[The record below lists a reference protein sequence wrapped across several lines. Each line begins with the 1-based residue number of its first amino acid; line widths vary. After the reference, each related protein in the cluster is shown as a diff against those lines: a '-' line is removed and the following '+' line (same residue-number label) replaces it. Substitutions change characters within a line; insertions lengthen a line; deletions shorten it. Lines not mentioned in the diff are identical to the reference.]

1 MIAGQESEDS
11 TAHGNA
17 NTASATSTFV
27 SLIAEQPNSE
37 TVERETSHLERDA
50 EGARPESAQREVS
63 RQELENAEVSSQQA
77 TSGDASA
84 GEISEAGPS
93 LPKARTPSSSDETVA
108 DLTVIDLTELDTPP
122 PDPRRDPNYELFAA
136 AKAKASFAP
145 NHFSNTASSG
155 VEIDQHL
162 KVIKQSLILAQQKGV
177 GVADALLAPPTFST
191 VLSLKYAS
199 CLRVLSIIN
208 TLSSKTPGSLHQT
221 LQRIVRAL
229 IDMMVDRESQRR
241 IQQGGRVS
249 PLQQRQQS
257 LVSQSVPHS
266 QPLQTNSGPIRTSA
280 APVIS
285 SFVQTQNP
293 QSPVQARPPYGAAS
307 GSTHVQQ
314 SAPAQQPHGPA
325 HQSRSPTNYHARSQH
340 SPSAAQLLQ
349 AIPAPALVS
358 TNPYLQHPLSI
369 AGLEQWQR
377 ALHTPAQQSLQQ
389 QQHQQLLQ
397 HQQQLASPQRY
408 QQQQHQQ
415 HQQKLHEQQR
425 AQQRPPQGPFA
436 PPSST
441 QSQAANQSQ
450 AASQPQTAQA
460 VSPVQ
465 FTRPAATIQPNAT
478 PAPPASSTTA
488 VRESANPSWASPPAA
503 PARWTSRYT
512 AQFTAE
518 TAAAAS
524 KTASSRI
531 RRNADEETRE
541 RLIRATS
548 GVGRLVGLQR
558 AVNQLDVEGGEHRF
572 GLQNHAHQIHR
583 LGTTQEQQN
592 AALHS
597 LREYVT
603 NSMKAQSSGGSPH
616 GVQQA
621 TTPNNHARGENV
633 EMRLEAQRK
642 TLEAV
647 RDGLSVDIRKMD
659 SGFRERLDKVEKQ
672 LPQLLPAA
680 SAVHLQQRITAL
692 EHQHVQID
700 AKLGNVVDRGQNGS
714 SGPAEANL
722 RSIATA
728 LQKLVQ
734 DGQARD
740 EAARAKLEEKERQWQ
755 AMVDKKNE
763 ELVVAEKSLAQRE
776 EKVAVREQALEE
788 RMTSYEAKLQAA
800 QAALDA
806 KIEASARRVQD
817 DGKRHAAVGQASMSS
832 AASRLAA
839 LEAQLMALK
848 GREENGAQARSDNT
862 EGAVELERKD
872 SHTTTA
878 STSLSSFR
886 DSEDEPPRIRKR
898 QRITLRNE
906 DESAVPTPAR
916 PPVPLAPR
924 ALSVGPSVSRSAQD
938 GRIARMSL
946 RRIVARPKRGG
957 SPSSSSALSE
967 ANTEL
972 QRKTRP
978 SSRTRLRI
986 DRFDSPSTAQGS
998 EEQSDSSS
1006 SSKTSEPIR
1015 RSTRSVP
1022 ASFAGT
1028 SRSAHARRKIVLQ
1041 DEEESED
1048 EDELTVD
1055 TEQSDD
1061 EIVYKPPASSA
1072 RPFSQPARSTPTV
1085 EVPRTSISRRS
1096 PLAPSRE

>member
-11 TAHGNA
+11 TPHGTA
-17 NTASATSTFV
+17 NTASATSSLA
-27 SLIAEQPNSE
+27 SLIAEQPNFE
-37 TVERETSHLERDA
+37 TVERETSHLGPDA
-50 EGARPESAQREVS
+50 EGARPESVQREVT

-77 TSGDASA
+77 ASGDASA

-93 LPKARTPSSSDETVA
+93 VPKARTPSSSDETIA
-108 DLTVIDLTELDTPP
+108 DPTVIDLTELDTPP

-162 KVIKQSLILAQQKGV
+162 QVIKQSLILAQQKGV

-199 CLRVLSIIN
+199 CIRVLSIIN
-208 TLSSKTPGSLHQT
+208 TLSSETPGSLHQT

-249 PLQQRQQS
+249 PLQQRQQN

-266 QPLQTNSGPIRTSA
+266 QPLQTNPGPIRTSA
-280 APVIS
+280 SPVIS
-285 SFVQTQNP
+285 SFVQTRNS
-293 QSPVQARPPYGAAS
+293 QSPVQARLPDGAAS

-325 HQSRSPTNYHARSQH
+325 HQSRSPMNYHARSQH

-349 AIPAPALVS
+349 AIPAPALV
-358 TNPYLQHPLSI
+358 
-369 AGLEQWQR
+369 G
-377 ALHTPAQQSLQQ
+377 
-389 QQHQQLLQ
+389 
-397 HQQQLASPQRY
+397 
-408 QQQQHQQ
+408 
-415 HQQKLHEQQR
+415 
-425 AQQRPPQGPFA
+425 
-436 PPSST
+436 T

-450 AASQPQTAQA
+450 AASQPQPRTVQA

-465 FTRPAATIQPNAT
+465 FPRFTATIQPNAT
-478 PAPPASSTTA
+478 PAPPASSTKA
-488 VRESANPSWASPPAA
+488 ARESANPSLASPPAA

-524 KTASSRI
+524 RTALTRI
-531 RRNADEETRE
+531 RSNADEETRE

-548 GVGRLVGLQR
+548 GIGRLVGLQR
-558 AVNQLDVEGGEHRF
+558 AVNQLDVEGGEHRY

-583 LGTTQEQQN
+583 LGTIQEQQSS
-592 AALHS
+592 ALHS
-597 LREYVT
+597 LREHVT
-603 NSMKAQSSGGSPH
+603 NSLKAQSSSGSSH

-621 TTPNNHARGENV
+621 STSNNHARGENV

-642 TLEAV
+642 TLESV
-647 RDGLSVDIRKMD
+647 RDSLSVDIRKMD

-680 SAVHLQQRITAL
+680 SVVHFQQRITAL
-692 EHQHVQID
+692 ERQHVQMD
-700 AKLGNVVDRGQNGS
+700 AKLGNLVDRGQSGS

-755 AMVDKKNE
+755 AMVEKKNE
-763 ELVVAEKSLAQRE
+763 ELVVAETALAQRE

-788 RMTSYEAKLQAA
+788 RMTSYEAKLQTA

-817 DGKRHAAVGQASMSS
+817 DGKRHAAISQASMSS
-832 AASRLAA
+832 APSRLAA
-839 LEAQLMALK
+839 LEAELMVLK
-848 GREENGAQARSDNT
+848 SRAESRAQACSENM
-862 EGAVELERKD
+862 EGAGGLERTD
-872 SHTTTA
+872 SHSTTA

-898 QRITLRNE
+898 QKITLENE

-916 PPVPLAPR
+916 PPVQLPPR

-938 GRIARMSL
+938 GRIAHVSL
-946 RRIVARPKRGG
+946 RRIVAGPKRRG

-972 QRKTRP
+972 QRKTGP

-986 DRFDSPSTAQGS
+986 DRFDSPSAAQES

-1028 SRSAHARRKIVLQ
+1028 SKSVHARRKMVVQ
-1041 DEEESED
+1041 DEDESED

-1061 EIVYKPPASSA
+1061 EIVHKPPASSA
-1072 RPFSQPARSTPTV
+1072 RPFSQTARSTPTV
-1085 EVPRTSISRRS
+1085 EVPRTSILRRS
-1096 PLAPSRE
+1096 PLAPSKE